1 MTEYFYKEDEI
12 SKVHF
17 SFIYL
22 SPFTTFSTI
31 VEELFRTKINYAK
44 FRSVIPINKLFVIS
58 IIQMLILTSAAFALI
73 LKRIRKTDLKQLN
86 KTDSKNRSN
95 F

>member
-12 SKVHF
+12 SKLHL

-22 SPFTTFSTI
+22 SPFTTFSAI
-31 VEELFRTKINYAK
+31 LEELFRTKIIYAK
-44 FRSVIPINKLFVIS
+44 LRSVIPMNTLFVIS
-58 IIQMLILTSAAFALI
+58 IIQMLIFTSLAFALI
-73 LKRIRKTDLKQLN
+73 LKRIRKTDLKQLIIIR
-86 KTDSKNRSN
+86 SKNGST